1 MDDLLE
7 HQRRQEEEEFWEDK
21 ERNEQRPKGG
31 RKPDFSLPDD
41 DDAIRPAK
49 SAPLTD
55 SVFGAPRA
63 SQETEPVFRQ
73 PAKRMPETKKKT
85 NMAGLW
91 LVLILVLGAL
101 GYQGYRMWQ
110 KSRESSGAI
119 VQSGAAPALP
129 PVLGAVELPATVGA
143 PNQAP
148 LPAAAPEPEGP
159 AGPTPEQVALN
170 ARLDK
175 LEARLNEVIEGLR
188 AQGYVI
194 GEAGAN
200 GGALPPSAFAPR
212 QVAPPVVQKTALPVR
227 KRHAPKPVIKAMPP
241 VTRQELLSVDMW
253 GGKPSVVVGNGDP
266 KNSRIKVLQPGDSF
280 NGITL
285 NSVDVGA
292 QRATFTNGARSIT
305 LDVTN

>member
-7 HQRRQEEEEFWEDK
+7 DQRRREEDEFWEDK

-31 RKPDFSLPDD
+31 KKPDFSIPD
-41 DDAIRPAK
+41 DDAIRPAR
-49 SAPLTD
+49 SAPLSD
-55 SVFGAPRA
+55 RVFGAPRA
-63 SQETEPVFRQ
+63 KPDDKPVFRQ
-73 PAKRMPETKKKT
+73 PAKRKPDAKKKS
-85 NMAGLW
+85 NIAGLL
-91 LVLILVLGAL
+91 LVLFLVLGAL

-119 VQSGAAPALP
+119 AQSGAAPALP
-129 PVLGAVELPATVGA
+129 PVLGAVKLPATVGA

-148 LPAAAPEPEGP
+148 LTAAAPEPEVP
-159 AGPTPEQVALN
+159 AGPTPEQIALN

-188 AQGYVI
+188 AQGYII

-212 QVAPPVVQKTALPVR
+212 QVAPPAVQKAALPVR
-227 KRHAPKPVIKAMPP
+227 KRRTPKPVVKALPP

-266 KNSRIKVLQPGDSF
+266 TNSRIKVLQPGDSF